1 MTELN
6 LHTFLFSKLQS
17 PLGDKSALRKTLPIL
32 FYLQNCALTFITIF
46 LALIFITI
54 FLALIFI
61 SMFLALIF
69 ITIFFGANF

>member
-32 FYLQNCALTFITIF
+32 FYLQN

-61 SMFLALIF
+61 
-69 ITIFFGANF
+69 TIFFGANFYHHIFWR